1 MVQSFIKSEFSK
13 RQGFVEL
20 AQNDPYMVFFIGI
33 DYRAAHRDTPNEDA
47 SKMVSIY
54 ENMFFYT
61 NLLYVYLVYI

>member
-1 MVQSFIKSEFSK
+1 MVQLVLKLGTNAK
-13 RQGFVEL
+13 RNWTRTVDVVRYSIVSHL
-20 AQNDPYMVFFIGI
+20 D
-33 DYRAAHRDTPNEDA
+33 DRAAHRDTPNEDA